1 MQGDC
6 RKQPVQNPC
15 ARRGRFERRP
25 EAEPWMQE
33 EARCDLRRENT
44 AEVWPGEGMLIGW
57 HSNLS
62 LGRCG
67 ELIGR
72 SQGEMGRCGV
82 PDRRLLSCPGN

>member
-1 MQGDC
+1 MRGDC

-72 SQGEMGRCGV
+72 SQEEMGRCGV